1 MEIKLAS
8 VDSVIIYFNQ
18 TISQETSLKVKSAY
32 KLLHNLRDKGLIE
45 IVPSYTSI
53 LITYDIFKFSFSEI
67 KFFLEDTLKDLLTEN
82 NNFKEITYID
92 VYYGEEVGLD
102 LQRVATNAKLSIEEV
117 IEIHS
122 SKIYDVYAIGFLPGF
137 AYMASIDDKIKTARL
152 QSPRKKIPKGSVAIA
167 DNQTA
172 IYPQNSPGGWNIL
185 GKTTFELFDKNLKEL
200 SPITIES
207 KIKFNPISKKQF
219 LKQGGTLEF

>member
-8 VDSVIIYFNQ
+8 VDSVIIYFSN
-18 TISQETSLKVKSAY
+18 TISKETSSKVKVAY
-32 KLLHNLRDKGLIE
+32 KLLKSFEDEALIE

-53 LITYDIFKFSFSEI
+53 LITYDIFKYDYESIVKFLKNLLVGI
-67 KFFLEDTLKDLLTEN
+67 KIEEEN
-82 NNFKEITYID
+82 NYEIINVD
-92 VYYGEEVGLD
+92 VYYGNDVGLD
-102 LQRVATNAKLSIEEV
+102 LERVALSAKISIDEV

-122 SKIYDVYAIGFLPGF
+122 SRVYDVFAIGFLPGF
-137 AYMASIDDKIKTARL
+137 AYLAAIDEKIITPRL
-152 QSPRKKIPKGSVAIA
+152 ESPRKKIPKGSVAIA

-185 GKTTFELFDKNLKEL
+185 GKTAFELFDKTLETL

-207 KIKFNPISKKQF
+207 RIKFNPISKKEF
-219 LKQGGTLEF
+219 LKQGGQIEF

>member
-53 LITYDIFKFSFSEI
+53 LITYDIFKFTFSEI

-207 KIKFNPISKKQF
+207 KIKFNPISKDDF

>member
-8 VDSVIIYFNQ
+8 VDSLIIYFGDVISKENSNQ
-18 TISQETSLKVKSAY
+18 VKSAY
-32 KLLHNLRDKGLIE
+32 KVLKDLNSPYLIE
-45 IVPSYTSI
+45 IIPSYNSI
-53 LITYDIFKFSFSEI
+53 LVTYDIFKYTFEDIQVYLNDLLKNIQIENKNDSEI
-67 KFFLEDTLKDLLTEN
+67 
-82 NNFKEITYID
+82 ITVD

-102 LQRVATNAKLSIEEV
+102 LQRVATKANISIQEV

-122 SKIYDVYAIGFLPGF
+122 AKLYDVYAIGFLPGF
-137 AYMASIDDKIKTARL
+137 AYMASVNEKIITPRL
-152 QSPRKKIPKGSVAIA
+152 STPRKKIPKGSVAIA

-185 GKTTFELFDKNLKEL
+185 GKTTFELFDKSLEAL

-207 KIKFNPISKKQF
+207 KIKFNPISKDEF
-219 LKQGGTLEF
+219 LQQGGVLEF